1 MPELIGPY
9 LDFPSLGNL
18 CVASRRCDFIS
29 KRRIARQSNYWRF
42 QLDTRLITVKDIENA
57 LQLGHTKVSELI
69 RTGEIESFKIGRR
82 RMSTPEALKK
92 FIERKF
98 NDESSK

>member
-1 MPELIGPY
+1 
-9 LDFPSLGNL
+9 
-18 CVASRRCDFIS
+18 
-29 KRRIARQSNYWRF
+29 
-42 QLDTRLITVKDIENA
+42 VKDIENA

>member
-1 MPELIGPY
+1 MPESNGPY
-9 LDFPSLGNL
+9 LDFPFLGNL
-18 CVASRRCDFIS
+18 YVASQRCDFIS
-29 KRRIARQSNYWRF
+29 KRRHLRQSNHWRF
-42 QLDTRLITVKDIENA
+42 QLEPRLISVKDIESA

-69 RTGEIESFKIGRR
+69 RTGEIESIKIGRR

-98 NDESSK
+98 NGESSK